1 MWIFKNKAVFKK
13 WFLSY
18 LVMMGLAIMLSVGI
32 YFHSYH
38 IISRQSEEIT
48 VTLLDKMQSEI
59 DARFNSA
66 RHNLVNLLLDRD
78 TQKAAEIT
86 GSFSIGDRELLY
98 DIYKDLSQRCITNGD
113 FRHIFLYFKEGKTIL
128 SEQGHMESS
137 LFYEM
142 YYEQEG
148 WSLEEFREILEN
160 SWSGEDIA
168 IGNKTGE
175 QEIWILQGS
184 MGRGSD
190 SSATFGVSISE
201 AALNQRMQEILWNE
215 SQELLMIHPDGIYI
229 GSGRLADELRRMN
242 YCIPETDSADGKIT
256 VELEIEGE
264 GYRMNAVPSSETDF
278 YYLVLTPLGTIEQG
292 ARSILIFMAAGLF
305 VCITLGIVIAYLF
318 TGMNYNPL
326 RHIMDG
332 FGNYGKD
339 GKRENSNELQWLLE
353 KSTGVL
359 EDNRE
364 IKRRDYNNAQ
374 NLRSQYLYRMITLPY
389 ESKSSYA
396 KEFAQDA
403 AFRERD
409 NLVILFFLEEKGEG
423 WGQSDAAM
431 HQFILTNVL
440 KELTYGN
447 YGAELVELHDA
458 VACVINGK
466 NKGEETRE
474 ELENIFDK
482 LQTFVKERI
491 CKTLFVA
498 CGSFKQGL
506 EGIYDS
512 YCAAREASGYQEQF
526 QNYGVVWYEDIR
538 NRQVYYE
545 YRIEEEQKIIN
556 AMKAG
561 EEENVCRWMDEV
573 IRVNFQRKEIPPSI
587 KKCLL
592 FELVGTVMKG
602 VEQGDA
608 LELLPQLS
616 FERKIN
622 DGMNEEEAREFF
634 HGLIHETCEYI
645 RRQRQAAKEDS
656 QYIRQVI
663 QYVKEN
669 YQNPD
674 LNISITAL
682 HFKIT
687 PSYLSS
693 LFKEET
699 GVSLLEYINHIRVEK
714 IKELL
719 EAGMSIVDICPQ
731 AGFRNSGAL
740 IRVFKKETGI
750 TPGQMKKLKT

>member
-1 MWIFKNKAVFKK
+1 MLLFKNKAVFKR

-18 LVMMGLAIMLSVGI
+18 LVMMGLVLLLSVAI

-66 RHNLVNLLLDRD
+66 RNNLVNLLLDSD
-78 TQKAAEIT
+78 TQKAAET
-86 GSFSIGDRELLY
+86 AGSFSMGDRELLY
-98 DIYKDLSQRCITNGD
+98 DIYKDIANKCMTSGD
-113 FRHIFLYFKEGKTIL
+113 FSHMFLYFKEGGTIL

-137 LFYEM
+137 LFYEL
-142 YYEQEG
+142 YYEREG
-148 WSLEEFREILEN
+148 LSPEDFLEILEG
-160 SWSGEDIA
+160 SWSGEDIS
-168 IGNKTGE
+168 IRNKGGE
-175 QEIWILQGS
+175 QEIWILQS
-184 MGRGSD
+184 SIARGSD
-190 SSATFGVSISE
+190 SSATLGVSISE
-201 AALNQRMQEILWNE
+201 NTLNHWMQEMLWNE
-215 SQELLMIHPDGIYI
+215 SLELLMVHPDGVYV
-229 GSGRLADELRRMN
+229 GSGELADEIRQMN
-242 YCIPETDSADGKIT
+242 YCIPKTDSHDGKIT
-256 VELEIEGE
+256 IELEIAGE
-264 GYRMNAVPSSETDF
+264 GYRMNAIPSSETDF
-278 YYLVLTPLGTIEQG
+278 YYVVLTPLGTIERG
-292 ARSILIFMAAGLF
+292 ARSILLFMAAGLF
-305 VCITLGIVIAYLF
+305 ICVTLGIVIAYLF

-326 RHIMDG
+326 RHIMDV

-353 KSTGVL
+353 KSTDAL
-359 EDNRE
+359 RANRE
-364 IKRRDYNNAQ
+364 MKSLYYNNARI
-374 NLRSQYLYRMITLPY
+374 LRSQYLYRLITFPY
-389 ESKSSYA
+389 DGKSGYVE
-396 KEFAQDA
+396 EFTQDA
-403 AFRERD
+403 VFREKD
-409 NLVILFFLEEKGEG
+409 NLVILFFLEGKAEK
-423 WGQSDAAM
+423 WVQTDTAM

-440 KELTYGN
+440 RELMYGTYGV
-447 YGAELVELHDA
+447 ELVELHDA

-466 NKGEETRE
+466 NKGAETRE

-482 LQTFVKERI
+482 LQIFVEERI
-491 CKTLFVA
+491 CERLFVA

-506 EGIYDS
+506 EEIYDS
-512 YCAAREASGYQEQF
+512 YCAAREASEYREQF
-526 QNYGVVWYEDIR
+526 LKYRVVWYEDIR
-538 NRQVYYE
+538 NRPVYYE

-561 EEENVCRWMDEV
+561 EEDKVCRWMDEV
-573 IRVNFQRKEIPPSI
+573 IGVNFQRKEIPPSI

-608 LELLPQLS
+608 LELLQQFS
-616 FERKIN
+616 FERRIN
-622 DGMNEEEAREFF
+622 DGMSEEEAREFF

-645 RRQRQAAKEDS
+645 RCQRQAAKEDS
-656 QYIRQVI
+656 QYIRQVT
-663 QYVKEN
+663 QYVQDN

-682 HFKIT
+682 HFRIT

-693 LFKEET
+693 LFKEQT

-719 EAGMSIVDICPQ
+719 EEGMSIVEICPQ